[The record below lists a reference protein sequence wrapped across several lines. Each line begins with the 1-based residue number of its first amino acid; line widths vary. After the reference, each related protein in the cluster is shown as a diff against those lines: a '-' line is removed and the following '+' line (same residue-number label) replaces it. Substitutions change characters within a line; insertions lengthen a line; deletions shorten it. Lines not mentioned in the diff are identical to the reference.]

1 MQNIKDNFKTYLQP
15 AFLICV
21 MVLAG
26 AGSGMSIAIKY
37 FGVYLKKE
45 PLPLKKSLN
54 LLDETALAPYK
65 VISKDKIDNEEIIKS
80 LGTEYY
86 LQWNLE
92 DTETVADSPVRNCQ
106 LFVTYYELPDVVPHV
121 PEECYTGSGYQRLSS
136 DSVTFKLNKE
146 GLAAEIPGRYVV
158 FASSDSGYR
167 QLTASLQ
174 FPVLYFFNVNNE
186 YVNSRTAARMAL
198 NKNIRS
204 KHSYF
209 SKVEWKFFSV
219 RYGVQIYPS
228 REEAIAASAKLLNML
243 LPVLEKEHWPDM
255 KSVVNN

>member
-1 MQNIKDNFKTYLQP
+1 MQTIKNGFKTYLQP

-21 MVLAG
+21 IVLAG
-26 AGSGMSIAIKY
+26 AGSSMSIAIKH

-45 PLPLKKSLN
+45 PLPLKKPLSS
-54 LLDETALAPYK
+54 LDETALTPYK
-65 VISKDKIDNEEIIKS
+65 VISKDKINNEEIIKS

-86 LQWNLE
+86 IQWNME
-92 DTETVADSPVRNCQ
+92 DTEAVADSPVRNCQ

-136 DSVTFKLNKE
+136 DSVTFKLDKKDIVME
-146 GLAAEIPGRYVV
+146 VPGRYVV
-158 FASSDSGYR
+158 FSSSNSGYR

-174 FPVLYFFNVNNE
+174 FPVLYLFNVNNE
-186 YVNSRTAARMAL
+186 YINSRTAARMML

-209 SKVEWKFFSV
+209 SKVEWKFFNI

-228 REEAIAASAKLLNML
+228 RQEAIAASAKLLRVL
-243 LPVLEKEHWPDM
+243 LPVLEEEHWPDM